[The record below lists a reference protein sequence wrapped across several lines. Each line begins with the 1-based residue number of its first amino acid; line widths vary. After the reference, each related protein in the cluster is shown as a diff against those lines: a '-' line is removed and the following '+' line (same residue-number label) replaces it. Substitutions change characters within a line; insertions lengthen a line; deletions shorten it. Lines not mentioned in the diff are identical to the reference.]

1 MPGSAQHSRGLSC
14 LCAGPYRR
22 VGPRSPAAGVLDL
35 RRGAVANVAALAE
48 WLAPVDAPDAYA
60 RGDHLGLRQD
70 GHEPAVTPGCSP
82 ETTTLTRHETKELAV
97 KARLLSL
104 AVGLMALL
112 GLSAIPAAA
121 ATAPLSIPNQ
131 LESAINV
138 DKVHHT
144 ATLPLYK
151 GEFNDQRVWYVITES
166 SDLHEAVRLGVNW
179 APKLVNALGTAAVQS
194 AKLHGRQLDRTSVV
208 DFSGTVDFSGQRVV
222 LPGPDEFPVLPGTHA
237 GPIADANYSP
247 LFTLGNGIVYDGEQI
262 ANWTGVHPK
271 VLSLDVGAR
280 HAILRLTEG
289 RYLGRQVLYLSTE
302 SSLTQVAALENATY
316 APNLAAAPQAGSDDP
331 NRSARE
337 AIIPI
342 VNGPRGVDNPQ
353 RQGLQSAVAG
363 EGDPLNI
370 IREEPECSDPTVP
383 ANCSALQYSPLWD
396 VTPVAWT
403 QAAIDAG
410 LRVRVESHETVE
422 QLFDEGLLVNFNPTG
437 PSQDDP
443 EILGLR
449 ALGAV
454 VNCPP
459 IFVALP

>member
-1 MPGSAQHSRGLSC
+1 MSL
-14 LCAGPYRR
+14 
-22 VGPRSPAAGVLDL
+22 VFV
-35 RRGAVANVAALAE
+35 VFALI
-48 WLAPVDAPDAYA
+48 
-60 RGDHLGLRQD
+60 
-70 GHEPAVTPGCSP
+70 
-82 ETTTLTRHETKELAV
+82 
-97 KARLLSL
+97 
-104 AVGLMALL
+104 
-112 GLSAIPAAA
+112 GLSAVRAGA
-121 ATAPLSIPNQ
+121 ATSPLSIPNQ

-138 DKVHHT
+138 DKTNHT
-144 ATLPLYK
+144 VTLPLYK

-166 SDLHEAVRLGVNW
+166 SDLQEAVRLGVNW
-179 APKLVNALGTAAVQS
+179 APKLANALGTAAVQH
-194 AKLHGRQLDRTSVV
+194 AVLHGKELDSRSVV

-237 GPIADANYSP
+237 GPVGDANYSP
-247 LFTLGNGIVYDGEQI
+247 LFTFGDGVVYNGEQI

-271 VLSLDVGAR
+271 VLSLKAGAR
-280 HAILRLTEG
+280 QATLRLTEG
-289 RYLGRQVLYLSTE
+289 RYLGRQVLYLSTDA
-302 SSLTQVAALENATY
+302 SLTDVAALENATY
-316 APNLAAAPQAGSDDP
+316 APNLAAAPTAGSDDP
-331 NRSARE
+331 SRSARE

-342 VNGPRGVDNPQ
+342 VNGPRGVNNPQ

-403 QAAIDAG
+403 QTAIDAG

-422 QLFDEGLLVNFNPTG
+422 QLFSEGLLVNANPAG

-443 EILGLR
+443 EIRGLR

-459 IFVALP
+459 IFGALP

>member
-1 MPGSAQHSRGLSC
+1 M
-14 LCAGPYRR
+14 
-22 VGPRSPAAGVLDL
+22 
-35 RRGAVANVAALAE
+35 
-48 WLAPVDAPDAYA
+48 
-60 RGDHLGLRQD
+60 
-70 GHEPAVTPGCSP
+70 
-82 ETTTLTRHETKELAV
+82 
-97 KARLLSL
+97 KARLLPLVVGVL
-104 AVGLMALL
+104 ALVGLP
-112 GLSAIPAAA
+112 AIQAGA
-121 ATAPLSIPNQ
+121 ATTTLSIPNQ

-138 DKVHHT
+138 DKVNHT

-151 GEFNDQRVWYVITES
+151 GEFGDQRVWFVITES
-166 SDLHEAVRLGVNW
+166 SDLTEAVRLGVNW
-179 APKLVNALGTAAVQS
+179 APKLANALGTAAVQH
-194 AKLHGRQLDRTSVV
+194 ATLHGRQLDRTSVV

-222 LPGPDEFPVLPGTHA
+222 VPGPDEFPVLPGTHA
-237 GPIADANYSP
+237 GPVGDAGYSP
-247 LFTLGNGIVYDGEQI
+247 LFTFGNGVVYNGEQI

-280 HAILRLTEG
+280 AATLRLTEG
-289 RYLGRQVLYLSTE
+289 FYLGRQVLYLSTDA
-302 SSLTQVAALENATY
+302 SLTDVAALENATY
-316 APNLAAAPQAGSDDP
+316 APNLATAPTAGSDDP
-331 NRSARE
+331 SRSARE

-342 VNGPRGVDNPQ
+342 VNGPRGVNNPQ

-370 IREEPECSDPTVP
+370 IREEPECSDPAVP

-410 LRVRVESHETVE
+410 LRVRLENHQTVE
-422 QLFDEGLLVNFNPTG
+422 HLFTEGLLVNANPNG

-443 EILGLR
+443 EISGLR

>member
-1 MPGSAQHSRGLSC
+1 LGLT
-14 LCAGPYRR
+14 AN
-22 VGPRSPAAGVLDL
+22 
-35 RRGAVANVAALAE
+35 GAVAA
-48 WLAPVDAPDAYA
+48 
-60 RGDHLGLRQD
+60 
-70 GHEPAVTPGCSP
+70 T
-82 ETTTLTRHETKELAV
+82 
-97 KARLLSL
+97 
-104 AVGLMALL
+104 
-112 GLSAIPAAA
+112 A
-121 ATAPLSIPNQ
+121 ATAATAQLSIPNQ
-131 LESAINV
+131 LESAISV
-138 DKVHHT
+138 DKVNHT

-151 GEFNDQRVWYVITES
+151 GVWHEQRVWFVLTES
-166 SDLHEAVRLGVNW
+166 SNLQEAVRLGINW
-179 APKLVNALGTAAVQS
+179 APKLTNALGTGAIQPAV
-194 AKLHGRQLDRTSVV
+194 LHGKQLDRTSVV
-208 DFSGTVDFSGQRVV
+208 DFNGTVGFSGQRVII
-222 LPGPDEFPVLPGTHA
+222 PGPDEFPVLPGTHA

-247 LFTLGNGIVYDGEQI
+247 LFTFGNGIVYDGEQI

-271 VLSLDVGAR
+271 VLSLDQGQREAT
-280 HAILRLTEG
+280 LRLTEG
-289 RYLGRQVLYLSTE
+289 RYLGRQVLYLSTDA
-302 SSLTQVAALENATY
+302 SLTDVAALENATF

-331 NRSARE
+331 HRSARE

-370 IREEPECSDPTVP
+370 IREEPECSDPSVP

-410 LRVRVESHETVE
+410 LRVRLASHQTVE
-422 QLFDEGLLVNFNPTG
+422 QLFDQGLLVNANPTG